1 MAISVHR
8 SSQNESAVRLT
19 TSSSLVQSEGPI
31 RSLFSSMI
39 FCPIRQFFCS
49 FVQKTTNCAFLCV
62 IQIETRQVRTPISVG
77 QPV

>member
-39 FCPIRQFFCS
+39 FLSDSAVLLFFCS
-49 FVQKTTNCAFLCV
+49 KDYELCILCV